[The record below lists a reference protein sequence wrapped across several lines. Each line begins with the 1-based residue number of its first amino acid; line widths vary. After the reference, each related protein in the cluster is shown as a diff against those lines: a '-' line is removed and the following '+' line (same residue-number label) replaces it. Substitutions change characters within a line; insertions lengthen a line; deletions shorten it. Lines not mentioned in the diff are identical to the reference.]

1 MGDDRPR
8 DEWSW
13 EDDDFGGRGS
23 WHDEDEDED
32 GDEDGESDYWQ
43 AEDSALES
51 SLFGDC

>member
-13 EDDDFGGRGS
+13 EDADHFGRES

-32 GDEDGESDYWQ
+32 EDGEGSDYWQ